1 MSENLGEMRKANA
14 AEQASFTQSIQET
27 QQTHSEHEAMLTANK
42 MDASQDKLLAE
53 AEDNS
58 AMGIMIKT
66 EKLVKKQAT
75 KKAEKVKHAQKSV
88 LVRKDADGLA
98 GDFSQRRG
106 NREYHLDP
114 LLLSVLAAEELGEG
128 ITPDSTP
135 DEVIALIRRR
145 MTNKGELPDVAII
158 DKTFEFLLEVTGIQL
173 KTVNEKDKPRL
184 TAIHEKLEAAKNKHF
199 EAHAVEIQVAQKI
212 IGAVDAVVETTGK
225 TVNATLEHYRDIVH
239 NPPNLQ
245 TLWKSYEDKGGY
257 RAMALEFKGLSSY
270 LGANFKRGNIEN
282 PELFQLASAAR
293 KMQALLGV
301 FRQSK
306 VHVPTMESYLQL
318 NGILIATAA

>member
-1 MSENLGEMRKANA
+1 MSENLGETRKANA
-14 AEQASFTQSIQET
+14 AEQAAFTQSIQET
-27 QQTHSEHEAMLTANK
+27 QQAHSELDAMLNANK

-66 EKLVKKQAT
+66 QKLVKKQAT
-75 KKAEKVKHAQKSV
+75 KKTEKVKHAQKSV
-88 LVRKDADGLA
+88 LVRKDDADGLA

-114 LLLSVLAAEELGEG
+114 LVLSRLAAEELGEG

-145 MTNKGELPDVAII
+145 MTTKGEQPDVSIV
-158 DKTFEFLLEVTGIQL
+158 DKTFEFLLEVTVIQL

-184 TAIHEKLEAAKNKHF
+184 SAIHEKLEAAKNKHF
-199 EAHAVEIQVAQKI
+199 EAHAAAIQVAQKI
-212 IGAVDAVVETTGK
+212 IGAVDAVVETTGQSVK
-225 TVNATLEHYRDIVH
+225 ETLDHYRDIVH
-239 NPPNLQ
+239 NPPNVQ
-245 TLWKSYEDKGGY
+245 TLWKFYEVKGGFK
-257 RAMALEFKGLSSY
+257 AMALEFKGLSSY

-282 PELFQLASAAR
+282 PELFNWRAPPAKCR
-293 KMQALLGV
+293 HCWV
-301 FRQSK
+301 FSGNQRRISPRWR
-306 VHVPTMESYLQL
+306 VIYS
-318 NGILIATAA
+318 